1 MEIQS
6 NSPIFLVGCPRS
18 GTTLLQSILAA
29 HPDIASFRESKFF
42 HYLLPEYEPRRRA
55 LGLVSRQLR
64 PRLERYFRD
73 ELGRPEMLSR
83 LPRIILRGYYTRNF
97 IEIMY
102 LMTQEQGKRIF
113 LEKTPDHIYKI
124 NLIEKLVPRARFIH
138 LVRNGVDVVAS
149 LSEITHKYPRPWGGE
164 HTIDMCIDK
173 WKRAIA
179 ASYESRHKPNHYL
192 VQYEALVAN
201 PRPILENLCQFIGVE
216 FHQAMLQDYRAM
228 GEQLSLV
235 HEGRAVRQDGIQNA
249 TSQKFY
255 QVFDPAQRQY
265 IREQLATVNLAELRQ
280 AFDSKN
286 SPDQYITKTEDK

>member
-1 MEIQS
+1 MKVQS
-6 NSPIFLVGCPRS
+6 NPPIFLVGCPRS
-18 GTTLLQSILAA
+18 GTTLLQSLLAA

-42 HYLLPEYEPRRRA
+42 HYVLPEYEPRRRA
-55 LGLVSRQLR
+55 LGLVSRQLK

-83 LPRIILRGYYTRNF
+83 LPRIIFMGYYTRKF

-102 LMTQEQGKRIF
+102 LMTQEQGKHIL

-124 NLIEKLVPRARFIH
+124 NWIEKLLSRAKFIH
-138 LVRNGVDVVAS
+138 IVRNGVDVIAS
-149 LSEITHKYPRPWGGE
+149 LYEITHKYPRPWGGA
-164 HTIDMCIDK
+164 HTIDMCIEK
-173 WKRAIA
+173 WKRAIV
-179 ASYESRHKPNHYL
+179 ASRDSRHKPNHYL

-216 FHQAMLQDYRAM
+216 FHQTMLQDYRAM
-228 GEQLSLV
+228 GKQLSLE

-255 QVFDPAQRQY
+255 QVFDAAQRQY
-265 IREQLATVNLAELRQ
+265 IREQLATVNLAELIQ
-280 AFDSKN
+280 DSQGKN
-286 SPDQYITKTEDK
+286 